1 MWALP
6 TISPLGRNVGLA
18 EGSQAAIGV
27 DQVACE
33 DAEVGIMRNRA
44 ETIEE
49 GDHLVQEIDLLLLG
63 SGCTHL

>member
-18 EGSQAAIGV
+18 EGSQAAVGV

-33 DAEVGIMRNRA
+33 DAEVGVMRDRA

-49 GDHLVQEIDLLLLG
+49 GNYLVHEGDLLLLG
-63 SGCTHL
+63 SGCPEL